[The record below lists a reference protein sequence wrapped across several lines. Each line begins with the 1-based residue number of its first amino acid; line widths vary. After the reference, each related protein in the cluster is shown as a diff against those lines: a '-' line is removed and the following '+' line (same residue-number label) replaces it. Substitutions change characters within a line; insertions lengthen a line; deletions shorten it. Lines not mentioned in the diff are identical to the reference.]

1 LTPLSLQAHRY
12 TYLIYRQ
19 PPGFVIP
26 PLQLGEAT
34 RGTFNLATFV
44 KQGGLT
50 LVGGNF
56 MYEGLGTDAPA
67 ASSALCSAEKALATN
82 TLLNS
87 QAVSAVEAAL
97 ATVGVG
103 CNV

>member
-1 LTPLSLQAHRY
+1 
-12 TYLIYRQ
+12 
-19 PPGFVIP
+19 
-26 PLQLGEAT
+26 
-34 RGTFNLATFV
+34 
-44 KQGGLT
+44 
-50 LVGGNF
+50 